1 MFSCAILV
9 TERSAKGMYLKD
21 PDGLSQNEKEI
32 LCVHRVLAG
41 DTEAFRLIVS
51 AYETRLR
58 SFCRSRLP
66 ESEVDDAMQ
75 DVFLK
80 VFCGLGTFR
89 PGYPFGTWFFTVAY
103 NSIAG
108 KKLRFKKELDKKSR
122 LLRFAPEETGS
133 NEGQKNLEAE
143 MIRDAVAGLSGKNR
157 QVVELYYFA
166 ELDVAQIAKILS
178 IGESSVKTRLF
189 RSRKELRK
197 HLDAGNGT
205 G

>member
-1 MFSCAILV
+1 M
-9 TERSAKGMYLKD
+9 
-21 PDGLSQNEKEI
+21 LSQNEKEI

-41 DTEAFRLIVS
+41 DTGAFRGIVS

-58 SFCRSRLP
+58 SFCRTRLP

-80 VFCGLGTFR
+80 VFRGLGTFR

-103 NSIAG
+103 NTIAG
-108 KKLRFKKELDKKSR
+108 KKLRFKRELDKKKR
-122 LLRFAPEETGS
+122 LVLFAREEHNF

-143 MIRDAVAGLSGKNR
+143 MIRDAVSRLSGKNR
-157 QVVELYYFA
+157 KVVELYYFA
-166 ELDVAQIAKILS
+166 ELEVAQIAKILA

-189 RSRKELRK
+189 RSRKDLRK
-197 HLDAGNGT
+197 YLDSGNRT